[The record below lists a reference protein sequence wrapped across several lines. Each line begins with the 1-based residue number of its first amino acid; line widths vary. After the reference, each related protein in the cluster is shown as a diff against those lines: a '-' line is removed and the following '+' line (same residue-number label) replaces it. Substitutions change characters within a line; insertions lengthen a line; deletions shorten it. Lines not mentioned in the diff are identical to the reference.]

1 MDRGEPRPPRSH
13 RRGPPV
19 GLGRSCLHS
28 DLVTVRAGVTRVTTF
43 GRDHGIGRIAR
54 AAAAATVA
62 LLTAAG
68 PVTAR
73 PVTGEVAR
81 GPVGAS
87 TGVGAAS
94 ASATSGCQATR
105 TLGHSRKGTRI
116 VACQITGSDPSN
128 GRRLLVVGSMHGDEQ
143 AGMRVTKLLRSRDLG
158 GLGVD
163 VWVIAT
169 INPDGTKAD
178 RRGNARRIDLNG
190 NFPTSGWKVRMP
202 GTSYWGGS
210 KAASEP
216 ETRALMKAMRTIRP
230 VEVVVFHQHANV
242 IDCPPY
248 RSSDLTRR
256 LHELTGYKIR
266 CMPVLAGNFTA
277 WANQTYD
284 WTTTVTFEL
293 EARPSTKRLGRVAD
307 GLVTAATQQPGG

>member
-1 MDRGEPRPPRSH
+1 MGAAVAALVLAV
-13 RRGPPV
+13 GPV
-19 GLGRSCLHS
+19 
-28 DLVTVRAGVTRVTTF
+28 
-43 GRDHGIGRIAR
+43 
-54 AAAAATVA
+54 
-62 LLTAAG
+62 AAG
-68 PVTAR
+68 PVTGQA
-73 PVTGEVAR
+73 AR
-81 GPVGAS
+81 GVLSTSPVVSGTAADV
-87 TGVGAAS
+87 TAAS
-94 ASATSGCQATR
+94 GTAAVGPAASATSGCQATR
-105 TLGHSRKGTRI
+105 TLGRSRKGTRI
-116 VACQITGSDPSN
+116 VACQLTGSDPST

-143 AGMRVTKLLRSRDLG
+143 AGMRVTRLLRSRDLA

-163 VWVIAT
+163 MWVIST

-178 RRGNARRIDLNG
+178 RRGNARKIDLNG
-190 NFPTSGWKVRMP
+190 NFPTNGWKVRMP
-202 GTSYWGGS
+202 VSIYWGGS

-248 RSSDLTRR
+248 RSKDLTRR

-284 WTTTVTFEL
+284 WTTAVTFEL
-293 EARPSTKRLGRVAD
+293 EARPSAKRLGRVAD
-307 GLVTAATQQPGG
+307 GLVTIATEQPAG